1 MYFMKTRFLI
11 LMIVLLGMFVGGCHE
26 IPEGFLETGEANY
39 NPDTLIVRKTLDPKF
54 DEIRM
59 ENGAPWVSIKMEGYL
74 GTEQINFSI
83 ESVTSEGNEAG
94 AAEFMKNL
102 SVRGAGAFVYPQG
115 TNVPEGRYVVSVRLT
130 NPGYSQVVKDCFTF
144 IVKD

>member
-94 AAEFMKNL
+94 AAEFMKNCQRSRSWLPRTVLPQAMMHSGVHL
-102 SVRGAGAFVYPQG
+102 SSRRWQESRDASQIAFP
-115 TNVPEGRYVVSVRLT
+115 
-130 NPGYSQVVKDCFTF
+130 
-144 IVKD
+144 

>member
-1 MYFMKTRFLI
+1 MKTIFLI
-11 LMIVLLGMFVGGCHE
+11 LMITLLGLLISSCHE
-26 IPEGFLETGEANY
+26 ISVGFLETNKASY
-39 NPDTLIVRKTLDPKF
+39 NPDSLVVRKTLDPVL
-54 DEIRM
+54 DEIRI

-83 ESVTSEGNEAG
+83 ESVTSVGNEDG
-94 AAEFMKNL
+94 AAEFMKDL
-102 SVRGAGAFVYPQG
+102 SIRGGGALVYPQG
-115 TNVPEGRYVVSVRLT
+115 TNVPAGRYVVSVRLT